1 MNKLIKMNKSN
12 ISDFYEGLRR
22 KEREIVAKIEVEK
35 QKPNPDESI
44 IRSLQNELE
53 LVRYVGD

>member
-1 MNKLIKMNKSN
+1 MNKLI
-12 ISDFYEGLRR
+12 IDFYEGLRR
-22 KEREIVAKIEVEK
+22 KELEIVAKIEMEK
-35 QKPNPDESI
+35 QKPNPDERI